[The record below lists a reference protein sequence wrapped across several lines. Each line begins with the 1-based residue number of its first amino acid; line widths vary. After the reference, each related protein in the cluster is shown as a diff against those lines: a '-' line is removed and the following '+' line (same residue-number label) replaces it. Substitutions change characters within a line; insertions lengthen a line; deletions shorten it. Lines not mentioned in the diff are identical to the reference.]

1 MAKLTSPPVHT
12 PQEAQLDTSSAPVS
26 EGVQNGFTNAQPSS
40 GYVQA
45 RAGAVQP
52 GTLEETDYQT
62 YTREEHSN
70 GASAPVRLS
79 VQTSPCVSHIH
90 WHHGAVGRLE
100 KERLLQQ
107 RGCLLWFTG
116 LSGSGKSTVACL
128 VEQMLL
134 AQGKLTKV
142 IDGDNLRHGLNNG
155 LGFSAEDREENIRRA
170 GEVGKLMVETGIIA
184 IASLISPYAR
194 DRQKIRSRLAPGD
207 FIEVF
212 MDTPLSTCEARDC
225 KGLYKK
231 ARAGLIKGFTG
242 ISDPY
247 ECPEQPELVLQ
258 DKGPDGQLLS
268 AQDLAE
274 TVIGYL
280 QQTGRL
286 AHPPTQLHQN
296 GRHLQQQLQFMGH
309 LATCCNGDGI

>member
-1 MAKLTSPPVHT
+1 
-12 PQEAQLDTSSAPVS
+12 
-26 EGVQNGFTNAQPSS
+26 
-40 GYVQA
+40 
-45 RAGAVQP
+45 
-52 GTLEETDYQT
+52 
-62 YTREEHSN
+62 
-70 GASAPVRLS
+70 
-79 VQTSPCVSHIH
+79 
-90 WHHGAVGRLE
+90 
-100 KERLLQQ
+100 
-107 RGCLLWFTG
+107 
-116 LSGSGKSTVACL
+116 
-128 VEQMLL
+128 
-134 AQGKLTKV
+134 
-142 IDGDNLRHGLNNG
+142 
-155 LGFSAEDREENIRRA
+155 
-170 GEVGKLMVETGIIA
+170 
-184 IASLISPYAR
+184 
-194 DRQKIRSRLAPGD
+194 
-207 FIEVF
+207 
-212 MDTPLSTCEARDC
+212 MDVPLSTCEARDC

-286 AHPPTQLHQN
+286 AHQPAQLHQN